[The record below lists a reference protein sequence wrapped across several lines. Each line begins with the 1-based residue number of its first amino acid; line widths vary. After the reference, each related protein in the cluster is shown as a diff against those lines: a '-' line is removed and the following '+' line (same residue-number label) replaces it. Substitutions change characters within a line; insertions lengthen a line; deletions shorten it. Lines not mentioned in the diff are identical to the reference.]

1 MFDDLFGYWEEED
14 HEENENEGSFNEYV
28 VVMKIIEGRE
38 KEDISLTVW
47 AAGFEEAM
55 TCGEI
60 LSAVYFA

>member
-1 MFDDLFGYWEEED
+1 MFDDLFGYWEDED
-14 HEENENEGSFNEYV
+14 HEEIDSNDSFNEYV

-38 KEDISLTVW
+38 REDISLTVW